1 MSSGRFSAAAAEAAI
16 APASEATL
24 VEEAEGGVGLCS
36 VGIDVVEA
44 TDADRAALLDAV
56 VPVYEELEVDSVSG
70 AFLDEIRLVKER
82 TSAPP
87 QSLVCPAGASELAAA
102 PTPIDGV
109 WRVTT
114 TAEELVAA
122 GDPEPIAENCG
133 SWVYVFDRG
142 RFAFA
147 QEADEACTWG
157 HGTYFVDGNR
167 VEWSVLDGGGI
178 APNNAANKPG
188 EFFVFGW
195 SRYRDTLTL
204 TAVPGEISPTNFMVK
219 PWRLTDE
226 QPSAGVFGARRC
238 PPPAEAIE
246 NFIGVADP
254 SSR

>member
-1 MSSGRFSAAAAEAAI
+1 MG
-16 APASEATL
+16 P
-24 VEEAEGGVGLCS
+24 GC
-36 VGIDVVEA
+36 
-44 TDADRAALLDAV
+44 
-56 VPVYEELEVDSVSG
+56 
-70 AFLDEIRLVKER
+70 
-82 TSAPP
+82 
-87 QSLVCPAGASELAAA
+87 
-102 PTPIDGV
+102 
-109 WRVTT
+109 
-114 TAEELVAA
+114 
-122 GDPEPIAENCG
+122 
-133 SWVYVFDRG
+133 YVFDRG

-157 HGTYFVDGNR
+157 HGTYSVDGNR

-226 QPSAGVFGARRC
+226 QPSAAVFGARC

-246 NFIGVADP
+246 NFIGDADP